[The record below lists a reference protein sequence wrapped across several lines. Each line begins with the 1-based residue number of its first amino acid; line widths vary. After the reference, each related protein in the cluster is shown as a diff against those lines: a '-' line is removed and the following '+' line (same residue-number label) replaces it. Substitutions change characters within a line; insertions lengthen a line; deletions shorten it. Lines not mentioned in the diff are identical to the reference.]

1 MFASYLPWI
10 IIVTLVTEL
19 YLRYKELWLVMA
31 SFAGIKPA
39 VVGLLAPVLIFLSQS
54 SINGPLAKG
63 IAVVSFVLL
72 TLTKIDPGLI
82 IIGSGVIGALL
93 L

>member
-1 MFASYLPWI
+1 
-10 IIVTLVTEL
+10 
-19 YLRYKELWLVMA
+19 MA

-39 VVGLLAPVLIFLSQS
+39 VVGLLAAVLIFLSQG
-54 SINGPLAKG
+54 SITGPLTKG
-63 IAVVSFVLL
+63 IAVASFALL
-72 TLTKIDPGLI
+72 TFTKIDPSLI